1 MKFVTLL
8 VKSLRIISETL
19 LDFQNK
25 QNQQQCQ
32 QQQQQHHR
40 KLLKELSTTSLSAY
54 EKIILINLLRFGVG
68 FVVHLKP
75 FAILKKTLIK
85 KMRKQSR
92 KSTN

>member
-32 QQQQQHHR
+32 NEKAKSEEYKLVSDIIQKFS
-40 KLLKELSTTSLSAY
+40 KLLIYT
-54 EKIILINLLRFGVG
+54 GG
-68 FVVHLKP
+68 
-75 FAILKKTLIK
+75 
-85 KMRKQSR
+85 
-92 KSTN
+92 